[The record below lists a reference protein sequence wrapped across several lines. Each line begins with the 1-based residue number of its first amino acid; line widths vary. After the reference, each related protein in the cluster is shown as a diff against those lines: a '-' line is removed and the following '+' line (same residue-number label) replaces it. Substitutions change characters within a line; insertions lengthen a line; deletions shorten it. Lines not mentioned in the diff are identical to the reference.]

1 MIPSK
6 GLYQW
11 TRVPFGLCSAP
22 SSFQK
27 IIRDML
33 DGCVVSKNLLDYI
46 VFVRLDDA
54 AHDRKLDAVLHRL
67 SEHRLT
73 ITYEKAEFGVD
84 ELHLIGFTVS
94 MDGVRPLESK
104 VASLQDIPHSFLST
118 ANYYLKFVPN
128 FAVIAEPLRGLIR
141 NDLNWN
147 WISECN
153 TAFDAI
159 NSEIASSPALAHVD
173 ANLKTIVS
181 TDPSAIA
188 LGAVLSLLHDMRNAP
203 SNSHPVPYIGREG
216 LLRCRTRSAAVHMG
230 M

>member
-84 ELHLIGFTVS
+84 ELQFIGFTVS
-94 MDGVRPLESK
+94 KDGVRPPECN
-104 VASLQDIPHSFLST
+104 VAALLDIATPSNTMQLHSFLST
-118 ANYYLKFVPN
+118 SNYNLKFLPE
-128 FAVIAEPLRGLIR
+128 FAELAEPLRRLLR
-141 NDLNWN
+141 KDVNWN
-147 WISECN
+147 WTSECHLP
-153 TAFDAI
+153 
-159 NSEIASSPALAHVD
+159 SSKSKA
-173 ANLKTIVS
+173 
-181 TDPSAIA
+181 
-188 LGAVLSLLHDMRNAP
+188 R
-203 SNSHPVPYIGREG
+203 
-216 LLRCRTRSAAVHMG
+216 
-230 M
+230 